1 VDRVILTGIRCRM
14 RIGVS
19 AEERRVPQDC
29 LVDVEL
35 ECDLSRPM
43 ATDDL
48 QDAIDYARVFEIV
61 TGLAEE
67 EEFALLEGFAG
78 RLEAAL
84 RRTVEFDG
92 LAIRVKKLKPP
103 LPGALEF
110 AGIEIHRP

>member
-1 VDRVILTGIRCRM
+1 MDRVILSGIRCRM
-14 RIGVS
+14 RIGVG
-19 AEERRVPQDC
+19 ADERRDPQDC

-35 ECDLSRPM
+35 ACDLSRPM

-48 QDAIDYARVFEIV
+48 EGAIDYARVFEIV
-61 TGLAEE
+61 TGLAHG

-84 RRTVEFDG
+84 RRAVRFDG
-92 LAIRVKKLKPP
+92 LTIRVKKLKPP
-103 LPGALEF
+103 LPGDLDY